1 MEERKHTRV
10 PLSEIKET
18 SANGVYLTK
27 EELRKYGIFA
37 GIMAAVL
44 TFFAL
49 FGRRK

>member
-10 PLSEIKET
+10 PLSEIRET

-37 GIMAAVL
+37 GMMAAILAV
-44 TFFAL
+44 FAL
-49 FGRRK
+49 FHRKH